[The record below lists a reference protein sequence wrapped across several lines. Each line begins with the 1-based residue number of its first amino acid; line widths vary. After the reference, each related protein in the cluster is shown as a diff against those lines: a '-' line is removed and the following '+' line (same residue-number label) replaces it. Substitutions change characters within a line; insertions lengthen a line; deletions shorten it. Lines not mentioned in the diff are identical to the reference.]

1 MVIAIQ
7 NRIFENRKTSIQNL
21 LLQEFKD
28 HITKN
33 FSFLLESNVLIA
45 CSGGLDSVMLVRL
58 CQTLHLQYSVAHC
71 NFKLRGGESDKDA
84 NFVTQLSDELQS
96 SVFITQFDTNKY
108 AVDHNLSIQM
118 AARELRYDW
127 FKKLALEHQFD
138 YILTAHHADDNLETF
153 LINLSRGTGI
163 EGLTGIPEVNGVFVR
178 PLLPFSRAQIL
189 AYAKKNDWQW
199 REDSSNKSTKY
210 LRNKLRLDVIPE
222 LKGVNPQFLQNFGT
236 TLAYLK
242 QSSEFIK
249 NQVTQ
254 LKKELFEVS
263 ESDII
268 KISINRLMDCGAP
281 KASLYFLLKEY
292 GFTAWDDIEHII
304 TGQSGKQIFSETHR
318 LVKDREYL
326 LLSLISEKIE
336 DRNYSIPEAESML
349 MIPPGTLKFK
359 VTSEISDIDLKTIY
373 VDKEKLKY
381 PLTVRKWKEGDYF
394 YPLGMKG
401 KKKLSKYFKDE
412 KLSLLAKER
421 VWLLCSGKEIIW
433 IINYRADNRFKII
446 PQTKQI
452 LKITIA

>member
-1 MVIAIQ
+1 M
-7 NRIFENRKTSIQNL
+7 
-21 LLQEFKD
+21 LQEFKD
-28 HITKN
+28 HITTN
-33 FSFLLESNVLIA
+33 LPFLSGSKLLIA
-45 CSGGLDSVMLVRL
+45 CSGGLDSVVLVRL
-58 CQTLHLQYSVAHC
+58 CHALDLQYSIAHC
-71 NFKLRGGESDKDA
+71 NFKLRGEESNDDA
-84 NFVTQLSDELQS
+84 NFVTQLSDELQC
-96 SVFITQFDTNKY
+96 SVFTTQFDTENY
-108 AVDHNLSIQM
+108 AVNHSLSIQM

-127 FKKLALEHQFD
+127 FKKLALEHQFG

-163 EGLTGIPEVNGVFVR
+163 EGLTGIPEINETFVR
-178 PLLPFSRAQIL
+178 PLLPFSREQIL
-189 AYAKKNDWQW
+189 AYAEKNDWQW
-199 REDSSNKSTKY
+199 REDSSNSSTKY

-222 LKGVNPQFLQNFGT
+222 LKVVNPQFLQNFNT
-236 TLAYLK
+236 TLEYLK

-249 NQVTQ
+249 SQVTQ

-263 ESDII
+263 ENDTI
-268 KISINRLMDCGAP
+268 KIPINRLVDYGNPRAC
-281 KASLYFLLKEY
+281 LYFLLKEY
-292 GFTAWDDIEHII
+292 GFKAWSDIEYMI
-304 TGQSGKQIFSETHR
+304 TGQSGKQIFSGTHR
-318 LVKDREYL
+318 LVKDRECL
-326 LLSLISEKIE
+326 LLSPISEKII
-336 DRNYSIPEAESML
+336 DRNYNIPEAESML

>member
-1 MVIAIQ
+1 MK
-7 NRIFENRKTSIQNL
+7 NRKTSIQNL

-28 HITKN
+28 HITEN
-33 FSFLLESNVLIA
+33 LSFLSESKLLIA
-45 CSGGLDSVMLVRL
+45 CSGGLDSVILVRL
-58 CQTLHLQYSVAHC
+58 CQALHLKYSIAHC
-71 NFKLRGGESDKDA
+71 NFKLRGGESDEDA

-96 SVFITQFDTNKY
+96 SVFITQFDTKNY

-138 YILTAHHADDNLETF
+138 YILTAHHTDDNLETF

-163 EGLTGIPEVNGVFVR
+163 EGLTGIPEVNGIFVR
-178 PLLPFSRAQIL
+178 PLLPFSRTQIL
-189 AYAKKNDWQW
+189 AYAKKNNWQW
-199 REDSSNKSTKY
+199 REDSSNKSAKY

-222 LKGVNPQFLQNFGT
+222 LKGVNPQFLENFNT
-236 TLAYLK
+236 TLEYLK
-242 QSSEFIK
+242 QSNEFIK

-263 ESDII
+263 ENDII
-268 KISINRLMDCGAP
+268 KIPINRLMDYGDP

-292 GFTAWDDIEHII
+292 GFTAWGDIEHMI
-304 TGQSGKQIFSETHR
+304 TGQSGKQIFSGTHR

-326 LLSLISEKIE
+326 LLSPISEKIE

-359 VTSEISDIDLKTIY
+359 MISEISDIDLKTIY

>member
-1 MVIAIQ
+1 MK
-7 NRIFENRKTSIQNL
+7 NRKTSIQNL

-28 HITKN
+28 HITEN
-33 FSFLLESNVLIA
+33 LSFLSGSKLLIA

-58 CQTLHLQYSVAHC
+58 CQALHLQYSIAHC
-71 NFKLRGGESDKDA
+71 NFKLRGEESDEDA
-84 NFVTQLSDELQS
+84 NFVTQLSEALQS
-96 SVFITQFDTNKY
+96 SVFITQFDTKNY

-138 YILTAHHADDNLETF
+138 YILTAHHTDDNLETF

-163 EGLTGIPEVNGVFVR
+163 EGLTGIPEVNGIFVR

-189 AYAKKNDWQW
+189 TYAKKNDWQW
-199 REDSSNKSTKY
+199 REDSSNKSAKY

-222 LKGVNPQFLQNFGT
+222 LKGVNPQFLENFNT
-236 TLAYLK
+236 TLEYLK
-242 QSSEFIK
+242 QSNEFIK
-249 NQVTQ
+249 NQVTL

-263 ESDII
+263 ENDII
-268 KISINRLMDCGAP
+268 KIPINRLMDYGDP

-292 GFTAWDDIEHII
+292 DFTAWGDIEHMI
-304 TGQSGKQIFSETHR
+304 TGQSGKQIFSGTHR

-326 LLSLISEKIE
+326 LLSPISEKIE
-336 DRNYSIPEAESML
+336 DRNYNIPEAESML

-359 VTSEISDIDLKTIY
+359 MISEISDIDLKTIY

>member
-1 MVIAIQ
+1 M
-7 NRIFENRKTSIQNL
+7 
-21 LLQEFKD
+21 LQEFKD
-28 HITKN
+28 HIAIN
-33 FSFLLESNVLIA
+33 FPFLSGSKLLIA
-45 CSGGLDSVMLVRL
+45 CSGGLDSVILVRL
-58 CQTLHLQYSVAHC
+58 CHALSLQYSIAHC
-71 NFKLRGGESDKDA
+71 NFKLRGEESNDDA
-84 NFVTQLSDELQS
+84 NFVTQLSDELQC
-96 SVFITQFDTNKY
+96 SVFTTQFDTENY

-163 EGLTGIPEVNGVFVR
+163 EGLTGIPEINGTFVR
-178 PLLPFSRAQIL
+178 PLLPFSREQIL
-189 AYAKKNDWQW
+189 AYAEKNDWQW
-199 REDSSNKSTKY
+199 REDSSNSSTKY

-222 LKGVNPQFLQNFGT
+222 LKVVNPQFLQSFNT
-236 TLAYLK
+236 TLEYLK

-249 NQVTQ
+249 SQVTQ

-263 ESDII
+263 ENDTI
-268 KISINRLMDCGAP
+268 KIPINRLIDYGNP
-281 KASLYFLLKEY
+281 RASLYFLLKEY
-292 GFTAWDDIEHII
+292 GFKAWSDIEYMI
-304 TGQSGKQIFSETHR
+304 TGQSGKQIFSGTHR
-318 LVKDREYL
+318 LVKDRECL
-326 LLSLISEKIE
+326 LLSPISEKII
-336 DRNYSIPEAESML
+336 DRNYNIPEAESML

>member
-1 MVIAIQ
+1 M
-7 NRIFENRKTSIQNL
+7 
-21 LLQEFKD
+21 LQEFKD
-28 HITKN
+28 HIAIN
-33 FSFLLESNVLIA
+33 FPFLSGSKLLIA
-45 CSGGLDSVMLVRL
+45 CSGGLDSVILVRL
-58 CQTLHLQYSVAHC
+58 CHALGLQYSIAHC
-71 NFKLRGGESDKDA
+71 NFKLRGEESNDDA
-84 NFVTQLSDELQS
+84 NFVTQLSDELQC
-96 SVFITQFDTNKY
+96 SVFTTQFDTENY

-163 EGLTGIPEVNGVFVR
+163 EGLTGIPEINGTFVR
-178 PLLPFSRAQIL
+178 PLLPFSREQIL
-189 AYAKKNDWQW
+189 AYAEKNDWQW
-199 REDSSNKSTKY
+199 REDSSNSSTKY

-222 LKGVNPQFLQNFGT
+222 LKVVNPQFLQSFNT
-236 TLAYLK
+236 TLEYLK

-249 NQVTQ
+249 SQVTQ

-263 ESDII
+263 ENDTI
-268 KISINRLMDCGAP
+268 KIPINRLIDYGNP
-281 KASLYFLLKEY
+281 RASLYFLLKEY
-292 GFTAWDDIEHII
+292 GFKAWSDIEYMI
-304 TGQSGKQIFSETHR
+304 TGQSGKQIFSGTHR
-318 LVKDREYL
+318 LVKDRECL
-326 LLSLISEKIE
+326 LLSPISEKII
-336 DRNYSIPEAESML
+336 DRNYNIPEAESML